1 MPSNVRNFL
10 LLSYISLL
18 LGVAELIVSTPAI
31 AHLAPMAGSDSL
43 LIAARAAAAGFT
55 ALYALVIALAG
66 WGHRDWARWLLLVV
80 FAFGLGF
87 DLLALPETFRAGT
100 LADLI
105 SWAAT
110 LLQGTALY
118 WIFTGNAKSWFRREA
133 TVTS

>member
-10 LLSYISLL
+10 LLSYLSLL
-18 LGVAELIVSTPAI
+18 LGVAEMIVSTPAI
-31 AHLAPMAGSDSL
+31 VHLAPMAGGGSL
-43 LIAARAAAAGFT
+43 IIAARAIAVGFT
-55 ALYALVIALAG
+55 ALYAIVIGLAG

-110 LLQGTALY
+110 ALQGPALY
-118 WIFTGNAKSWFRREA
+118 LIFTGNAKGWFREA
-133 TVTS
+133 LSIS